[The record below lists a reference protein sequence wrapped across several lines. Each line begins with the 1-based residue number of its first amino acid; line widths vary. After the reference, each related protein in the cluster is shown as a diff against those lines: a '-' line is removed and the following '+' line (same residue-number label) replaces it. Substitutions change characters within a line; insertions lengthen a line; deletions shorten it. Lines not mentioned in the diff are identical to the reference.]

1 MTTLSKTPAP
11 MSIITKSLAAAALL
25 GGFAGAALAQ
35 AGAASPVKKE
45 LVAKVLQLQQPG
57 FEMMSRAL
65 LQRAVAPLIQG
76 AGQQLQ
82 QMPADKREPAAKA
95 LDAEFKKFF
104 DESVPQVRDRA
115 IKLAPVTIGALL
127 EERFNEDE
135 LKQIVTWLESP
146 VFKKYGQL
154 GGEMEK
160 ALSEKLVGDIRPT
173 LEPRA
178 KALEQAVIKHL
189 GITPKPA
196 ASAPAP
202 APAKKP

>member
-1 MTTLSKTPAP
+1 MTLSKTPALT
-11 MSIITKSLAAAALL
+11 IKTLAAAALL
-25 GGFAGAALAQ
+25 GSAVTLALAQ
-35 AGAASPVKKE
+35 APGAANPAKKE

-65 LQRAVAPLIQG
+65 LQRSVAPLIQG

-82 QMPADKREPAAKA
+82 QMPADKREAAAKA

-104 DESVPQVRDRA
+104 DESTPLVRERVL
-115 IKLAPVTIGALL
+115 KLAPSTVGALL

-135 LKQIVTWLESP
+135 LKQIIGWLESP

-160 ALSEKLVGDIRPT
+160 ALAEKLVGDIRPT
-173 LEPRA
+173 LEPKA
-178 KALEQAVIKHL
+178 KALEQSVMKQL

-202 APAKKP
+202 AKK